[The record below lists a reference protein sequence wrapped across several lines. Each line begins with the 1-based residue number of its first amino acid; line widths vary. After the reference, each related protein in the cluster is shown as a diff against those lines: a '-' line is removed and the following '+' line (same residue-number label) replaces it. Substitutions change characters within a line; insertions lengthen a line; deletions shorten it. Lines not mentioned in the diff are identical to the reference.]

1 LLNRCVSRA
10 ARAKM
15 VSFNMWKPNMKI
27 TSQFLAL
34 ALMAQCGFVL
44 AKGNADTIFY
54 GGPVVTVNAKNEE
67 VQAIAVQGG
76 KIVALGTKDAIT
88 KDWQSKTTQII
99 DLKGQTL
106 MPGFVEPHVHIML
119 TAVFEGLGLNLSN
132 FTLPYDTKETLIAK
146 MKAHLKTIP
155 PGGWLFG
162 FGVDPSRTSP
172 FMAEL
177 TADDLDKVS
186 TTVPIFLVNQS
197 GHIGYVNNKAI
208 ELSGITNKT
217 PNPPNGGIYVKDA
230 QGKLTGKL
238 VEPPSYLP
246 FMAKMPVPTEAQLF
260 GAIQQTMKRFAA
272 TGVTTASEMSVGGN
286 FGVDKEAAIYRAI
299 FAKNASP
306 IRVRGYLFSQAMP
319 PGYKT
324 IKPNDGDDMLRFIG
338 VKYISDGSTQGL
350 TAALNEPYSYPKGSK
365 WSGALNYKDADI
377 QASMKSYF
385 DQGWQIS
392 THSNGDKA
400 IDQALNSYA
409 KLLAG
414 NNQPQ
419 DRRLRIEH
427 FTVNNASQAKKA
439 VQLGVVPSFTIGH
452 VHYWGSAFDNHII
465 GSERAK
471 RIDPAAEIKRLGGKF
486 TLHSDTPVSNVGPLN
501 YITEAVTRV
510 WQLPPKK
517 VLGPDQVISV
527 DDAIRAITID
537 AAYQIFADKLVG
549 SLEVGKRADLVVL
562 EKNPRTTP
570 AADIRNIK
578 VKETWVD
585 GKRQAW

>member
-1 LLNRCVSRA
+1 
-10 ARAKM
+10 
-15 VSFNMWKPNMKI
+15 
-27 TSQFLAL
+27 
-34 ALMAQCGFVL
+34 
-44 AKGNADTIFY
+44 
-54 GGPVVTVNAKNEE
+54 
-67 VQAIAVQGG
+67 
-76 KIVALGTKDAIT
+76 
-88 KDWQSKTTQII
+88 
-99 DLKGQTL
+99 
-106 MPGFVEPHVHIML
+106 
-119 TAVFEGLGLNLSN
+119 
-132 FTLPYDTKETLIAK
+132 LPYDTKETLIAK

-208 ELSGITNKT
+208 ELAGITNKT
-217 PNPPNGGIYVKDA
+217 PNPPGGGIYVKDA

-306 IRVRGYLFSQAMP
+306 IRMRGYLFSQALP
-319 PGYKT
+319 AGYKT

-338 VKYISDGSTQGL
+338 IKYVADGSTQGL
-350 TAALNEPYSYPKGSK
+350 TAALNDPYTYPKNSK
-365 WSGALNYKDADI
+365 WSGSLNYKDADI

-414 NNQPQ
+414 NKQPQ

-427 FTVNNASQAKKA
+427 FTVNNVSQAKKA

-452 VHYWGSAFDNHII
+452 VHYWGSAFDNFII
-465 GSERAK
+465 GPERAK

-570 AADIRNIK
+570 AADIRDIK

>member
-1 LLNRCVSRA
+1 
-10 ARAKM
+10 
-15 VSFNMWKPNMKI
+15 MWKPNMKI
-27 TSQFLAL
+27 ASKFLAL
-34 ALMAQCGFVL
+34 ALITQCGFAL

-88 KDWQSKTTQII
+88 KDWQSKTTQVI

-106 MPGFVEPHVHIML
+106 MPGFVEPHVHIMV

-186 TTVPIFLVNQS
+186 KDVPIFIVNQS

-208 ELSGITNKT
+208 ELAGITNKT
-217 PNPPNGGIYVKDA
+217 PNPPGGGIYVKDA

-246 FMAKMPVPTEAQLF
+246 FMAKMPAPSEAQLF

-286 FGVDKEAAIYRAI
+286 FGVDKEIAIYRAI

-306 IRVRGYLFSQAMP
+306 IRMRGYLFSQALP

-338 VKYISDGSTQGL
+338 IKYISDGSTQGL
-350 TAALNEPYSYPKGSK
+350 TAALNEPYSYPKDSK
-365 WSGALNYKDADI
+365 WSGSLNYKDADI

-400 IDQALNSYA
+400 IDQALNSYS

-414 NNQPQ
+414 NPKPQ

-439 VQLGVVPSFTIGH
+439 VELGVVPSFTIGH

-517 VLGPDQVISV
+517 VLGPDQVINV

-537 AAYQIFADKLVG
+537 AAYQIFADDKVG
-549 SLEVGKRADLVVL
+549 SLEVGKQADFVVL

-570 AADIRNIK
+570 AADIRSIK
-578 VKETWVD
+578 VKETWLD
-585 GKRQAW
+585 GKKQAW

>member
-1 LLNRCVSRA
+1 MKLAPKLLS
-10 ARAKM
+10 
-15 VSFNMWKPNMKI
+15 
-27 TSQFLAL
+27 TL
-34 ALMAQCGFVL
+34 LMAHCALVF

-54 GGPVVTVNAKNEE
+54 GGPVVTVNTKNEE
-67 VQAIAVQGG
+67 VQALAVQNG
-76 KIVALGTKDAIT
+76 KIVAVGTKDSVT
-88 KDWQSKTTQII
+88 KDWQSSSTKVI

-106 MPGFVEPHVHIML
+106 MPGFVEPHVHIIV

-146 MKAHLKTIP
+146 MRAHLKTIP

-186 TTVPIFLVNQS
+186 TTVPIFIVNQS

-208 ELSGITNKT
+208 ELAGITNKT
-217 PNPPNGGIYVKDA
+217 PNPPGGGIYVKDA

-238 VEPPSYLP
+238 IEPPTYLP
-246 FMAKMPVPTEAQLF
+246 FMAKMPNPTEAELF
-260 GAIQQTMKRFAA
+260 GAIQGTMKKIAS

-286 FGVDKEAAIYRAI
+286 FGVDKEVAIYKSI

-306 IRVRGYLFSQAMP
+306 IRVRGYLFSEALP
-319 PGYKT
+319 AGYNG

-338 VKYISDGSTQGL
+338 IKYISDGSTQGL
-350 TAALNEPYSYPKGSK
+350 TAALSEPYTYPKGSK

-414 NNQPQ
+414 NKKPQ

-452 VHYWGSAFDNHII
+452 VHYWGSAFINFII
-465 GSERAK
+465 GPERAK

-501 YITEAVTRV
+501 YITEAVTRE

-527 DDAIRAITID
+527 DDAIRAVTID
-537 AAYQIFADKLVG
+537 AAYQIFADNKVG
-549 SLEVGKRADLVVL
+549 SLEVGKQADFVIL

-570 AADIRNIK
+570 AGDIRNIK
-578 VKETWVD
+578 VKETWID
-585 GKRQAW
+585 GKPVSLN

>member
-1 LLNRCVSRA
+1 MNIAS
-10 ARAKM
+10 K
-15 VSFNMWKPNMKI
+15 
-27 TSQFLAL
+27 LAL
-34 ALMAQCGFVL
+34 AFCMAPCALAF

-76 KIVALGTKDAIT
+76 KIVALGTKDAVT
-88 KDWQSKTTQII
+88 KDWQTKTTQVI

-106 MPGFVEPHVHIML
+106 MPGFVEPHVHIMV

-146 MKAHLKTIP
+146 MKAHLKAIP

-208 ELSGITNKT
+208 QLAGISNKT
-217 PNPPNGGIYVKDA
+217 PNPPGGGIYVKDA

-246 FMAKMPVPTEAQLF
+246 FMAKMPNPTEAELF
-260 GAIQQTMKRFAA
+260 GAIQGTLKKIAS

-286 FGVDKEAAIYRAI
+286 FGVDKEVAIYKGI

-306 IRVRGYLFSQAMP
+306 IRVRGYLFSQALP
-319 PGYKT
+319 AGYNS

-338 VKYISDGSTQGL
+338 IKYIADGSTQGL
-350 TAALNEPYSYPKGSK
+350 TAALSEPYNYPKDSK
-365 WSGALNYKDADI
+365 WSGALNYKDADM
-377 QASMKSYF
+377 QASMKTYF

-414 NNQPQ
+414 NKKPQ

-427 FTVNNASQAKKA
+427 FTVNNASQVKKA

-452 VHYWGSAFDNHII
+452 VHYWGSAFDNFII
-465 GSERAK
+465 GPDRAK
-471 RIDPAAEIKRLGGKF
+471 RIDPAAEIKRAGGKF

-527 DDAIRAITID
+527 DDAIRAVTID
-537 AAYQIFADKLVG
+537 AAYQIFADNKVG
-549 SLEVGKRADLVVL
+549 SLEVGKQADLVVL
-562 EKNPRTTP
+562 EKNPRSTP
-570 AADIRNIK
+570 AADIRDIK
-578 VKETWVD
+578 VKETWVN
-585 GKRQAW
+585 GKKQAW

>member
-1 LLNRCVSRA
+1 
-10 ARAKM
+10 M

-414 NNQPQ
+414 NKQPQ

-452 VHYWGSAFDNHII
+452 VHYWGSAFDNFII
-465 GSERAK
+465 GPERAK

-570 AADIRNIK
+570 AADIRDIK

-585 GKRQAW
+585 GKKQAW

>member
-1 LLNRCVSRA
+1 
-10 ARAKM
+10 
-15 VSFNMWKPNMKI
+15 MKF
-27 TSQFLAL
+27 TSKFLVLAL
-34 ALMAQCGFVL
+34 IAQCGFAL

-88 KDWQSKTTQII
+88 KDWQSKTTQVI

-106 MPGFVEPHVHIML
+106 MPGFVEPHVHIMI

-186 TTVPIFLVNQS
+186 KDVPIFIVNQS

-208 ELSGITNKT
+208 ELAGVTNKT
-217 PNPPNGGIYVKDA
+217 PNPPGGGIYVKDA

-246 FMAKMPVPTEAQLF
+246 FMAKMPVPSEAQLF
-260 GAIQQTMKRFAA
+260 GAVQQTMKRFAA

-286 FGVDKEAAIYRAI
+286 FGVDKEIAIYRAI

-338 VKYISDGSTQGL
+338 IKYVADGSTQGL
-350 TAALNEPYSYPKGSK
+350 TAALNEPYSYPKGTK
-365 WSGALNYKDADI
+365 WSGSLNYKDADI

-400 IDQALNSYA
+400 IDQALNSYS

-414 NNQPQ
+414 NSKPQ

-427 FTVNNASQAKKA
+427 FTVNNPSQAKKA

-465 GSERAK
+465 GSDRAK

-537 AAYQIFADKLVG
+537 AAYQIFADDKVG
-549 SLEVGKRADLVVL
+549 SLEVGKQADFVVL

-570 AADIRNIK
+570 AADIRDIK
-578 VKETWVD
+578 VKQTWVD
-585 GKRQAW
+585 GKKQAW